1 MEELIREAGERD
13 RALDARREQ
22 DDNPDGEG

>member
-13 RALDARREQ
+13 RALDARRER
-22 DDNPDGEG
+22 DDTADGEG